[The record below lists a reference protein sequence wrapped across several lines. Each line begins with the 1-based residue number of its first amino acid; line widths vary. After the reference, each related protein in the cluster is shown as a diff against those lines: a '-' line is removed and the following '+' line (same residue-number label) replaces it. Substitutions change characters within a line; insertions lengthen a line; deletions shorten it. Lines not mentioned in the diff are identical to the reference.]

1 MQSHHNQEQMDVRTE
16 NEILVRGHVRKRK
29 PSAPGATTPSRG
41 KPYPTKWGRGKSY
54 GFPDARI
61 VVNTKPLPFLSR
73 LRIAVCVLIGGAFRW
88 EGQLA
93 IIAAMGTKPVVKAM
107 STMYQVNRPAPH
119 DDMIVGPLQ

>member
-29 PSAPGATTPSRG
+29 PGAPMPTRG
-41 KPYPTKWGRGKSY
+41 NPYPTKWGRGKSY

-61 VVNTKPLPFLSR
+61 VIDAKPLPLLSR
-73 LRIAVCVLIGGAFRW
+73 LRIAVCVLLGGAFRW
-88 EGQLA
+88 DGQLG
-93 IIAAMGTKPVVKAM
+93 IIAAKGTKPVVKAM

-119 DDMIVGPLQ
+119 DELIVGPFQ